1 MKKLNNLIYGT
12 HLTIVALM
20 WLLGS
25 VTEVNVPVIA
35 TLCGL
40 LVLSIMAYVFFTTAK
55 KRYIALCQER
65 AFNRI
70 NKAAKNIVKEREVA

>member
-12 HLTIVALM
+12 HLIIVALM

-25 VTEVNVPVIA
+25 VTEVNIPVIA

-40 LVLSIMAYVFFTTAK
+40 LVLSIMAYVFFTMAK
-55 KRYIALCQER
+55 KRYMALCQER
-65 AFNRI
+65 SFARM
-70 NKAAKNIVKEREVA
+70 NKAASEIIKEREVA

>member
-1 MKKLNNLIYGT
+1 MKKLNNMIYGT
-12 HLTIVALM
+12 QLTIITLM

-25 VTEVNVPVIA
+25 VTEVYMPVIA

-40 LVLSIMAYVFFTTAK
+40 LVLSIMAFVFFTIAK

>member
-40 LVLSIMAYVFFTTAK
+40 LVLSIMAYVFFTMAK
-55 KRYIALCQER
+55 KRYITLCQER
-65 AFNRI
+65 SFTRMDE
-70 NKAAKNIVKEREVA
+70 AAREIVKKSEVA

>member
-12 HLTIVALM
+12 HLIIVALM

-40 LVLSIMAYVFFTTAK
+40 LALSIMAYIFFTMAK
-55 KRYIALCQER
+55 KRYITLCHER
-65 AFNRI
+65 SFTRME
-70 NKAAKNIVKEREVA
+70 KAASEIIKKSEVA

>member
-12 HLTIVALM
+12 HLIIVALM

-25 VTEVNVPVIA
+25 VTEVNIPVIA

-40 LVLSIMAYVFFTTAK
+40 LVLSIMAYVFFIMAK
-55 KRYIALCQER
+55 KRYITLCRER
-65 AFNRI
+65 SFARM
-70 NKAAKNIVKEREVA
+70 NKAASEIIKEREVA